1 MSNEAYI
8 IKRKYNQAQYNEEE
22 RKSDFIWNKLN
33 LFDIISLSKK
43 NSKISNL
50 ASEMSFDEVIM
61 TLLK

>member
-43 NSKISNL
+43 NSKISNF